1 MLKTQSISA
10 KEIGIRIRILREE
23 RHICQ
28 ENLAQTLNVSRELIS
43 KIEGGRQFPSVVV
56 LAQLSLCFQVST
68 DYLLLGSGHKPDLA
82 QKLDQVIFILKSL
95 RQQL

>member
-1 MLKTQSISA
+1 MFKTQSISA
-10 KEIGIRIRILREE
+10 KEIGTRIRILREE

-28 ENLAQTLNVSRELIS
+28 ENLAQELNVSRELIS
-43 KIEGGRQFPSVVV
+43 KIEGGRQFPSAVV
-56 LAQLSLCFQVST
+56 LAQLSLCFQVSA

-82 QKLDQVIFILKSL
+82 QKLDQVILILKSL